1 MPQSTQSCGTN
12 MDGCIVI
19 KDDVSAIRF
28 FEAGGVAF
36 VTTKYKYRGNMSTT
50 PTTFSYKL
58 RDRLYRNIA
67 RDCEHNLFYFV
78 LEILR

>member
-1 MPQSTQSCGTN
+1 

-58 RDRLYRNIA
+58 RDRYI
-67 RDCEHNLFYFV
+67 
-78 LEILR
+78 EILQEIVSIIYSISYWRF